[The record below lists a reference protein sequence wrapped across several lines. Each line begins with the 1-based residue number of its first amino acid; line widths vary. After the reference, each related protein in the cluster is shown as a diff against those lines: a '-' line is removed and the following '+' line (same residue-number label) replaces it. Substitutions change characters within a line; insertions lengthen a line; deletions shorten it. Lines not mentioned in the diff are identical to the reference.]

1 MWFAQTAEPVLYTT
15 TTVTT
20 VDSGGALAGLMV
32 FWLLYLAFLVI
43 LIVGMWKV
51 FVKAGEEGW
60 KSIIPF
66 YNTYTLFRI
75 AGRNGWGFLLLFIP
89 FVNLIVLIVISIDLA
104 KHFGKS
110 TVFGI
115 VGLWLFSVIG
125 YLILGFG
132 DAKYVGEKHA

>member
-32 FWLLYLAFLVI
+32 FWFLYLAFLVI

-115 VGLWLFSVIG
+115 VGLWLFSIIG